1 MVIEKIDTIVVGGG
15 QAGIS
20 MSEHLGNHKIPHLV
34 LERKRIAEAWR
45 SGRWDSL
52 LANGPAWHDR
62 LPSMKFS
69 DTDPDSF
76 PTKEKVADY
85 LVEYAKM
92 VHAPIRCGIE
102 VRAVRKLPGRPGFH
116 VETSKG
122 EFEAI
127 NVVAATG
134 PFQRPNLPP
143 LVPET
148 EGLLQIHSSAYK
160 NPEQLPRGSVLVVG
174 AGASGAQIADE
185 LMRAG
190 RRVYLSV
197 GRHARPPRW
206 YRMRDSAWWSGV
218 LGVWDATASG
228 DDTENVPIA
237 VSGVYSKT
245 SIDFRRMAE
254 KGMILVGSTAGHED
268 GSILFANNLK
278 DNIEEGNKGY
288 LLSLD
293 EADAYVEYN
302 GLDLPEDPTARVI
315 LPVTPYEKHPVATLN
330 IASSELTSIIWAT
343 GFSRDYSWI
352 KTDVL
357 NENGNPVHS
366 RGISR
371 EPGVYFLG
379 LPFQSRRSSS
389 FLFGVWHDAK
399 YIADHIACKMGY
411 LNYR

>member
-1 MVIEKIDTIVVGGG
+1 
-15 QAGIS
+15 
-20 MSEHLGNHKIPHLV
+20 
-34 LERKRIAEAWR
+34 
-45 SGRWDSL
+45 
-52 LANGPAWHDR
+52 
-62 LPSMKFS
+62 
-69 DTDPDSF
+69 
-76 PTKEKVADY
+76 
-85 LVEYAKM
+85 
-92 VHAPIRCGIE
+92 
-102 VRAVRKLPGRPGFH
+102 
-116 VETSKG
+116 
-122 EFEAI
+122 
-127 NVVAATG
+127 
-134 PFQRPNLPP
+134 
-143 LVPET
+143 
-148 EGLLQIHSSAYK
+148 
-160 NPEQLPRGSVLVVG
+160 
-174 AGASGAQIADE
+174 
-185 LMRAG
+185 
-190 RRVYLSV
+190 
-197 GRHARPPRW
+197 
-206 YRMRDSAWWSGV
+206 MRDSAWWSGV